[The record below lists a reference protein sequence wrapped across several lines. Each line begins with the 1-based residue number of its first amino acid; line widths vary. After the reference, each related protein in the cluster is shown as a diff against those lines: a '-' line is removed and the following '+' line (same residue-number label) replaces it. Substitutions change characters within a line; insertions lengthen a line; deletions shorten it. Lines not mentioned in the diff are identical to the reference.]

1 MTQLAEQVQ
10 GERAARMVLSMIAD
24 PNDAPTGR
32 VLARV
37 GGVET
42 LRLIDDVQASVP
54 WMNRADG
61 IAWRDRMATRIPDDL
76 PDRLV
81 QAEASGIVALMPA
94 DEHWPQS
101 LNDLGAR
108 APFVLWAR
116 GATSMLTGDVQ
127 DRVTVTGS
135 RAATSYGMTAT
146 GEIAD
151 DLARREHVIVAG
163 GAYGVEGEA
172 HRAAL
177 AAGGSTVAVMAG
189 GVDRLYPSGHAEMLG
204 RIGDLGTLVSE
215 APPGAEPT
223 RQRFIARTRL
233 MAALSGTTV
242 LTEAGIRSMAVLVP
256 VEARNLDRGTGAVPG
271 PVTSAASTGAN
282 ELLKRGIAEVVT
294 DAKDVRELMGH
305 VEESDPGRS
314 GLLDRTITP
323 STPSPQEQAR
333 SL

>member
-1 MTQLAEQVQ
+1 MAQLAEQVQ
-10 GERAARMVLSMIAD
+10 GERGARMALSMIAD
-24 PNDAPTGR
+24 PNDAATGR

-37 GGVET
+37 GGVQT
-42 LRLIDDVQASVP
+42 LRLIDDAQAAVP
-54 WMNRADG
+54 GMNRADG
-61 IAWRDRMATRIPDDL
+61 IAWRDRMTTRIPDDL
-76 PDRLV
+76 LDHLV
-81 QAEASGIVALMPA
+81 QAEASGIAALIPA
-94 DEHWPQS
+94 DEHLPVS

-116 GATSMLTGDVQ
+116 GATSMLAGDVQ
-127 DRVTVTGS
+127 DRVTITGS
-135 RAATSYGMTAT
+135 RASTPYGMTVT

-151 DLARREHVIVAG
+151 DLARREHIIVAG

-204 RIGDLGTLVSE
+204 RIGDLGALVSE

-223 RQRFIARTRL
+223 RPRFIARTRL

-242 LTEAGIRSMAVLVP
+242 VTEASSRSMAMLVP
-256 VEARNLDRGTGAVPG
+256 VEARELGRGVGAVPG
-271 PVTSAASTGAN
+271 PVTSAASAGAN
-282 ELLKRGIAEVVT
+282 ALLKRGTATVVT
-294 DAKDVRELMGH
+294 NAQDVHELMRH
-305 VEESDPGRS
+305 TEESTPGRS
-314 GLLDRTITP
+314 GLLGRTFNP
-323 STPSPQEQAR
+323 SVPSPRSEAR